1 MMRRGVQ
8 ALLSILLLAL
18 AIAPDASAQFFSR
31 SFSIPPDSG
40 ELQLIK
46 FEKQSDHWSKPRWA
60 AASTRT
66 ANPEH
71 FPIPN

>member
-18 AIAPDASAQFFSR
+18 AIVPDASAQFFSR

-46 FEKQSDHWSKPRWA
+46 FEKQSDQLVEAALGGGIHSHRKP
-60 AASTRT
+60 
-66 ANPEH
+66 
-71 FPIPN
+71 